1 MSEQPTDIIRALV
14 VTDQEPVRAA
24 LRYGF
29 PDDIAVSFVLD
40 SREALRS
47 LAEIAPSVVVVDL
60 QTGSAGGYGLARDMS
75 ADVRWARVPVIMLLE
90 RDQDAWLAR
99 QAGAR
104 ITITKP
110 VAAGRV
116 TEGIRAVVDASAAP
130 S

>member
-1 MSEQPTDIIRALV
+1 MSEQPSDTIRALV

-29 PDDIAVSFVLD
+29 PDDIEVSFVLD

-47 LAEIAPSVVVVDL
+47 LPEIAPSVVVVDL

-90 RDQDAWLAR
+90 RDQDTWLAR

-104 ITITKP
+104 IAITKP
-110 VAAGRV
+110 VAAGRII
-116 TEGIRAVVDASAAP
+116 EGIRAVVDAAP
-130 S
+130 SSS

>member
-1 MSEQPTDIIRALV
+1 MSEQSSETIRVLV
-14 VTDQEPVRAA
+14 VTDQESVRAA

-29 PDDIAVSFVLD
+29 PDDVDVFFAVD
-40 SREALRS
+40 SRAAMRS
-47 LAEIAPSVVVVDL
+47 LPEVAPSVVVVDL
-60 QTGSAGGYGLARDMS
+60 QTGSAGGYGLARDMF
-75 ADVRWARVPVIMLLE
+75 ADARWAEVPVIMLLE

-110 VAAGRV
+110 VAASRIIEDIRTLV
-116 TEGIRAVVDASAAP
+116 EGASSP

>member
-1 MSEQPTDIIRALV
+1 MSEQPSDTIRALV

-29 PDDIAVSFVLD
+29 PDDIEVSFVLD

-47 LAEIAPSVVVVDL
+47 LPEIAPSVVVVDL

-104 ITITKP
+104 IAITKP
-110 VAAGRV
+110 VAAGRII
-116 TEGIRAVVDASAAP
+116 EGIRAVVDAAP
-130 S
+130 SSS